1 MKKKLLSIS
10 VMVAIVLSVAACG
23 NSGNGPRSAT
33 SGNKT
38 VSDLIEERIAAEDS
52 ASEESAI
59 SVESVISESPA
70 ADEETTIAEESESL
84 LKTSEAASDVDLD
97 LTILSKTMVYSE
109 VYNIMVSPE
118 DYVGK
123 IIRMNG
129 IYNTFIDEATGIRYF
144 YCIIQDATAC
154 CAQGIEFVLTDDYK
168 FPDDYPENGDIA
180 TVVGRFDTYME
191 GEYMY
196 CTLRDAVLEK
206 SN

>member
-1 MKKKLLSIS
+1 
-10 VMVAIVLSVAACG
+10 MVAIVLSVAACG